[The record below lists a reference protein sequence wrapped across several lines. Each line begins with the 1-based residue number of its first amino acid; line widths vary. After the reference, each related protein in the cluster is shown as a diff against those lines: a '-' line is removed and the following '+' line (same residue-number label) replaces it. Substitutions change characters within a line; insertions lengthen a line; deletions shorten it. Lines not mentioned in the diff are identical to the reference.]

1 MNGKDVIFV
10 GGCMRT
16 GTSLLQ
22 SVLCSTEQT
31 NKFTHECHY
40 LTKQMYLF
48 RARYQAFHPVDQAY
62 FGSREALSGFTAGI
76 VSSFL
81 SLVRAQHQA
90 PKILVL
96 KTPELTPYF
105 PYLLQMLPDAKFVV
119 SVREPK
125 DTIASMIEVGE
136 RQQQRGEPSHF
147 QSLARDMA
155 QFVEYYKSYYA
166 PLFDYLSN
174 AEAGTR
180 ARVMLTSYES
190 LLTETANAL
199 AALGKFSGIDL
210 SGFDKAAKW
219 RSEIHGVDGNV
230 KDGVINAWQTELEG
244 KGLSTARLGRYAEVL
259 TAREIQEID
268 EESADISQAFGYDRP
283 HARSQFNTM
292 GFRVIKVGQRKRA

>member
-1 MNGKDVIFV
+1 
-10 GGCMRT
+10 MRT

-40 LTKQMYLF
+40 LTKQMHLF

-62 FGSREALSGFTAGI
+62 FGSRVALADFTAGI

-81 SLVRAQHQA
+81 SLARAQHQT

-105 PYLLQMLPDAKFVV
+105 PYLLQMLPEAKFVV

-125 DTIASMIEVGE
+125 DTIASMITVGE

-147 QSLARDMA
+147 QALARDMA

-166 PLFDYLSN
+166 PLFEHLNN
-174 AEAGTR
+174 AEAGAR
-180 ARVMLTSYES
+180 ERVMLASYER
-190 LLTETANAL
+190 LLTETPNAL
-199 AALGKFSGIDL
+199 AALSKFSGIDL
-210 SGFDKAAKW
+210 SRFNKAATW
-219 RSEIHGVDGNV
+219 RSEIHGVDGNA
-230 KDGVINAWQTELEG
+230 KDGVVSAWQTELEG
-244 KGLSTARLGRYAEVL
+244 KGLSTQRLGRYAEVL

-268 EESADISQAFGYDRP
+268 AQSADVCRAFGYP
-283 HARSQFNTM
+283 SPATPIQSQTI
-292 GFRVIKVGQRKRA
+292 GPRAVKVRQRKHA

>member
-1 MNGKDVIFV
+1 VSGKDVIFV

-31 NKFTHECHY
+31 NKFTYECHY

-48 RARYQAFHPVDQAY
+48 RARYQAYHPVDHAY
-62 FGSREALSGFTAGI
+62 FGSREALAGFTAGI

-81 SLVRAQHQA
+81 SLVRTQHQT

-105 PYLLQMLPDAKFVV
+105 PYLLQMLPDARFVV

-125 DTIASMIEVGE
+125 DTIASMIQVGE

-147 QSLARDMA
+147 QALGRDMA

-166 PLFDYLSN
+166 PLFEYLSN
-174 AEAGTR
+174 AEAGAR
-180 ARVMLTSYES
+180 ARVMLASYES
-190 LLTETANAL
+190 LLTETPNAL

-210 SGFDKAAKW
+210 SRLDKAATW
-219 RSEIHGVDGNV
+219 RSEIHGVDGNAN
-230 KDGVINAWQTELEG
+230 DGVITAWQTELEG
-244 KGLSTARLGRYAEVL
+244 KGLSTQRLGRYAEVL

-268 EESADISQAFGYDRP
+268 EQSADVCRAFGYHSQ
-283 HARSQFNTM
+283 HAPGQLNAM
-292 GFRVIKVGQRKRA
+292 GSRVIKARQRKHA